1 MEGGE
6 TVQIKGWVAIVT
18 GGASGIGRETA
29 LRLSREGAKVAIV
42 DINLDGAN
50 KVADEI
56 RAAGG
61 ESLALRTDITN
72 LDEAH
77 RMAKAVL
84 DKFGQVDILA
94 NIAGGA
100 FPSKMGSFAQSDRQ
114 VWDLNIN
121 LNLFGTFNCT
131 HAIVNHMMERK
142 KGRIVNIASVAGM
155 VGQATTAD
163 YAAAKGGI
171 IAFTKSLA
179 KELAPYGINVNCVSP
194 AITGTERVRSMPKDF
209 LQRQIDTIHLHRFGE
224 PEEIANVVVFLA
236 SDEASFV
243 TGANYV
249 ADGGITLSY

>member
-1 MEGGE
+1 M
-6 TVQIKGWVAIVT
+6 QIKGWVAIVT

-61 ESLALRTDITN
+61 ESLALKTDITN

-131 HAIVNHMMERK
+131 RAVVNHMMERK

-171 IAFTKSLA
+171 IAFTKSMA

>member
-1 MEGGE
+1 MN
-6 TVQIKGWVAIVT
+6 IKGWVAIVT
-18 GGASGIGRETA
+18 GGASGIGRQTA
-29 LRLSREGAKVAIV
+29 LRLTREGAKVALV
-42 DINLDGAN
+42 DKNLEGAT
-50 KVADEI
+50 KVAEEI
-56 RAAGG
+56 KDLGG
-61 ESLALRTDITN
+61 ETLALETDITN

-77 RMAKAVL
+77 KMAKAVL

-100 FPSKMGSFAQSDRQ
+100 FPSKMGSFAQSNREI
-114 VWDLNIN
+114 WDLNIN

-131 HAIVNHMMERK
+131 HAIVSHMIERK
-142 KGRIVNIASVAGM
+142 KGKIVNIASVAGM

-171 IAFTKSLA
+171 IAFTKSMA

>member
-1 MEGGE
+1 MN
-6 TVQIKGWVAIVT
+6 IKGWVAIVT
-18 GGASGIGRETA
+18 GGASGIGRQTA
-29 LRLSREGAKVAIV
+29 LRLAREGAKVALV
-42 DINLDGAN
+42 DKNLEGAN
-50 KVADEI
+50 KVAAEI
-56 RAAGG
+56 KALGG
-61 ESLALRTDITN
+61 ETLALETDITN

-77 RMAKAVL
+77 KMAKAVL

-100 FPSKMGSFAQSDRQ
+100 FPSKMGSFAQSNREI
-114 VWDLNIN
+114 WDLNIN

-142 KGRIVNIASVAGM
+142 KGKIVNIASVAGM

-171 IAFTKSLA
+171 IAFTKSMA

-209 LQRQIDTIHLHRFGE
+209 LQKQIDTIHLHRFGE

>member
-1 MEGGE
+1 MERGE

-56 RAAGG
+56 SAAGG
-61 ESLALRTDITN
+61 ESLALKTDITN

-131 HAIVNHMMERK
+131 RAVVNHMMERK

>member
-1 MEGGE
+1 M
-6 TVQIKGWVAIVT
+6 QMKGWVAVVT

-29 LRLSREGAKVAIV
+29 LRLVREGAKVALV
-42 DINLDGAN
+42 DINIDGAN
-50 KVADEI
+50 KVAEEI
-56 RAAGG
+56 KALGG
-61 ESLALRTDITN
+61 EVLSLKVDITS

-77 RMAKAVL
+77 QMAKAVL
-84 DKFGQVDILA
+84 DRFGQIDILA

-100 FPSKMGSFAQSDRQ
+100 FPSKMGTFAQSDRAI
-114 VWDLNIN
+114 WDLNIN

-131 HAIVNHMMERK
+131 RAIVNHMMERK
-142 KGRIVNIASVAGM
+142 KGKIVNIASVAGM

-179 KELAPYGINVNCVSP
+179 KEMAPYGINVNCVSP
-194 AITGTERVRSMPKDF
+194 ALTGTDRVRSMPKDF
-209 LQRQIDTIHLHRFGE
+209 LQKQIDYIHLHRFGE
-224 PEEIANVVVFLA
+224 PVEIANVVVFLA

>member
-1 MEGGE
+1 MN
-6 TVQIKGWVAIVT
+6 IKGWVAIVT
-18 GGASGIGRETA
+18 GGASGIGRQTA
-29 LRLSREGAKVAIV
+29 LRLAREGAKVALV
-42 DINLDGAN
+42 DKNLEGAN
-50 KVADEI
+50 KVAEEI
-56 RAAGG
+56 KALGG
-61 ESLALRTDITN
+61 EVMALETDITS

-77 RMAKAVL
+77 KMAIAVL

-100 FPSKMGSFAQSDRQ
+100 FPSKMGSFAQSNREI
-114 VWDLNIN
+114 WDLNIN

-142 KGRIVNIASVAGM
+142 KGKIVNIASVAGM

-171 IAFTKSLA
+171 IAFTKSMA

-194 AITGTERVRSMPKDF
+194 AITGTDRVRSMPKEF
-209 LQRQIDTIHLHRFGE
+209 LQKQIDTIHLHRFGE

>member
-1 MEGGE
+1 
-6 TVQIKGWVAIVT
+6 VQMKGWVAVVT
-18 GGASGIGRETA
+18 GGASGIARQTA
-29 LRLSREGAKVAIV
+29 LRLAREGVKIALV
-42 DINLDGAN
+42 DINIDGAN
-50 KVADEI
+50 KVAEEI
-56 RAAGG
+56 KALGG
-61 ESLALRTDITN
+61 EVLSLKVDITS

-77 RMAKAVL
+77 QMAKAVL
-84 DKFGQVDILA
+84 DRFGQIDILA

-100 FPSKMGSFAQSDRQ
+100 FPSKMGSFAQSDRTI
-114 VWDLNIN
+114 WDLNIN

-131 HAIVNHMMERK
+131 RAIVNHMMERK
-142 KGRIVNIASVAGM
+142 KGKIVNIASVAGM

-179 KELAPYGINVNCVSP
+179 KELASYGINVNCVSP
-194 AITGTERVRSMPKDF
+194 SMTGTERVLSMPKDF
-209 LQRQIDTIHLHRFGE
+209 LQKQIDYIHLHRYGE
-224 PEEIANVVVFLA
+224 PVEIANVVVFLA

>member
-1 MEGGE
+1 MN
-6 TVQIKGWVAIVT
+6 IKGWVAIVT
-18 GGASGIGRETA
+18 GGASGIGRQTA
-29 LRLSREGAKVAIV
+29 LRLTREGAKVALV
-42 DINLDGAN
+42 DKNLEGAT
-50 KVADEI
+50 KVAEEI
-56 RAAGG
+56 KALGG
-61 ESLALRTDITN
+61 ETLALETDITN

-77 RMAKAVL
+77 KMAKAVL

-100 FPSKMGSFAQSDRQ
+100 FPSKMGSFAQSNREI
-114 VWDLNIN
+114 WDLNIN

-131 HAIVNHMMERK
+131 HAIVNHMIERK
-142 KGRIVNIASVAGM
+142 KGKIVNIASVAGM

-171 IAFTKSLA
+171 IAFTKSMA

-209 LQRQIDTIHLHRFGE
+209 LQKQIDTIHLHRFGE

>member
-1 MEGGE
+1 L
-6 TVQIKGWVAIVT
+6 K
-18 GGASGIGRETA
+18 
-29 LRLSREGAKVAIV
+29 
-42 DINLDGAN
+42 
-50 KVADEI
+50 
-56 RAAGG
+56 
-61 ESLALRTDITN
+61 TDITN

-77 RMAKAVL
+77 KMAKAVL

-131 HAIVNHMMERK
+131 RAVVNHMMERK

>member
-1 MEGGE
+1 MEEGE
-6 TVQIKGWVAIVT
+6 TVQIEGWVAIVT

-61 ESLALRTDITN
+61 ESLALKTDITN

-131 HAIVNHMMERK
+131 RAVVNHMMERK

-194 AITGTERVRSMPKDF
+194 AIIGTERVRSMPKDF

>member
-1 MEGGE
+1 MN
-6 TVQIKGWVAIVT
+6 IKGWVAIVT
-18 GGASGIGRETA
+18 GGASGIGRQTA
-29 LRLSREGAKVAIV
+29 LRLAREGAKVALV
-42 DINLDGAN
+42 DKNIEGAN
-50 KVADEI
+50 KVAEEI
-56 RAAGG
+56 KALGG
-61 ESLALRTDITN
+61 ETLALETDITN

-77 RMAKAVL
+77 KMAKAVL

-100 FPSKMGSFAQSDRQ
+100 FPSKMGSFAQSNREI
-114 VWDLNIN
+114 WDLNIN

-131 HAIVNHMMERK
+131 HAIINHMIERK
-142 KGRIVNIASVAGM
+142 KGKIVNIASVAGI

-171 IAFTKSLA
+171 IAFTKSMA

-209 LQRQIDTIHLHRFGE
+209 LQKQIDTIHLHRFGE

>member
-29 LRLSREGAKVAIV
+29 LRLSIEGAKVAIV

-56 RAAGG
+56 SAAGG
-61 ESLALRTDITN
+61 ESLALKTDITN

-100 FPSKMGSFAQSDRQ
+100 FPSKMGSFAQSNREI
-114 VWDLNIN
+114 WDLNIN

-131 HAIVNHMMERK
+131 HAIVNHMVERK
-142 KGRIVNIASVAGM
+142 KGKIVNIASVAGM

-171 IAFTKSLA
+171 IAFTKSMA

-209 LQRQIDTIHLHRFGE
+209 LQKQIDTIHLHRFGE

>member
-1 MEGGE
+1 M
-6 TVQIKGWVAIVT
+6 QIKGWVAIVT

-131 HAIVNHMMERK
+131 RAVVNHMMERK

-171 IAFTKSLA
+171 IAFTKSMA

>member
-1 MEGGE
+1 MNIE
-6 TVQIKGWVAIVT
+6 GWVSIVT
-18 GGASGIGRETA
+18 GGASGIGRQAA
-29 LRLSREGAKVAIV
+29 LRLTREGAKVALV
-42 DINLDGAN
+42 DKNPEGAN
-50 KVADEI
+50 KVAEEI
-56 RAAGG
+56 KAMGG
-61 ESLALRTDITN
+61 EVLALETDITN

-77 RMAKAVL
+77 KMAKAVL

-100 FPSKMGSFAQSDRQ
+100 FPSKMGSFAQSNREI
-114 VWDLNIN
+114 WDLNIN

-131 HAIVNHMMERK
+131 HAIVNHMIERK
-142 KGRIVNIASVAGM
+142 KGKIVNIASVAGM

-171 IAFTKSLA
+171 IAFTKSMA

-194 AITGTERVRSMPKDF
+194 AMTGTDRVLSMPKDF
-209 LQRQIDTIHLHRFGE
+209 LQRQINTIHLHRYAE

>member
-1 MEGGE
+1 M
-6 TVQIKGWVAIVT
+6 QIKGWVAIVT

-56 RAAGG
+56 SAAGG
-61 ESLALRTDITN
+61 ESLALKTDITN

-131 HAIVNHMMERK
+131 RAVVNHMMERK

-171 IAFTKSLA
+171 IAFTKSMA

>member
-1 MEGGE
+1 M
-6 TVQIKGWVAIVT
+6 QIEGWVAIVT
-18 GGASGIGRETA
+18 GGASGIGQQTT
-29 LRLSREGAKVAIV
+29 LRLAREGAKVAVV
-42 DINLDGAN
+42 DINIEGAN
-50 KVADEI
+50 KVAEEI
-56 RAAGG
+56 KALGG
-61 ESLALRTDITN
+61 ETLALKVDITN
-72 LDEAH
+72 LEEANQ
-77 RMAKAVL
+77 MAKHVL
-84 DKFGQVDILA
+84 DKFGQIDILA

-100 FPSKMGSFAQSDRQ
+100 IPSKMGSFAQSDKE

-121 LNLFGTFNCT
+121 LNLYGTFNCT
-131 HAIVNHMMERK
+131 RAVVNHMIERR
-142 KGRIVNIASVAGM
+142 KGKIVNIASVAGM

-194 AITGTERVRSMPKDF
+194 AFTGTERVLSMPKEF
-209 LQRQIDTIHLHRFGE
+209 LKKQIDTIHLHRWGK
-224 PEEIANVVVFLA
+224 PEEIASVIVFLA

>member
-56 RAAGG
+56 SAAGG
-61 ESLALRTDITN
+61 ESLALKTDITN

-171 IAFTKSLA
+171 IAFTKSMA

>member
-1 MEGGE
+1 M
-6 TVQIKGWVAIVT
+6 QIKGWVAIVT

-29 LRLSREGAKVAIV
+29 LRLAREGAKVAIV

-56 RAAGG
+56 SAAGG
-61 ESLALRTDITN
+61 ESLALKTDITN

-131 HAIVNHMMERK
+131 RAVVNHMMERK

-194 AITGTERVRSMPKDF
+194 AITGTERVRSMPQDF

>member
-1 MEGGE
+1 M
-6 TVQIKGWVAIVT
+6 QIKGWVAIVT

-29 LRLSREGAKVAIV
+29 LRLSREGTKVAIV

-56 RAAGG
+56 SAAGG
-61 ESLALRTDITN
+61 ESLALKTDITN

-131 HAIVNHMMERK
+131 RAVVNHMMERK

>member
-1 MEGGE
+1 
-6 TVQIKGWVAIVT
+6 
-18 GGASGIGRETA
+18 
-29 LRLSREGAKVAIV
+29 LSREGAKVAIV

-61 ESLALRTDITN
+61 ESLALKTDITN
-72 LDEAH
+72 LDESH

-131 HAIVNHMMERK
+131 RAVVNHMMERK

>member
-1 MEGGE
+1 M
-6 TVQIKGWVAIVT
+6 QIKGWVAIVT
-18 GGASGIGRETA
+18 GGASGIGRQTA
-29 LRLSREGAKVAIV
+29 LRLAREGAKVAIV
-42 DINLDGAN
+42 DKNRDGAN
-50 KVADEI
+50 KVVEEI
-56 RAAGG
+56 KALGG
-61 ESLALRTDITN
+61 EALTLEVDITS

-77 RMAKAVL
+77 QMAKVVL

-100 FPSKMGSFAQSDRQ
+100 FPSKMGTFAQSDRQ

-131 HAIVNHMMERK
+131 RAIVNHMIERK
-142 KGRIVNIASVAGM
+142 KGKIVNIASVAGM

-194 AITGTERVRSMPKDF
+194 SMTGTERVLSMPKDF
-209 LQRQIDTIHLHRFGE
+209 LEKQIKTIHLHRYAD

>member
-1 MEGGE
+1 M
-6 TVQIKGWVAIVT
+6 QIKGWVAIVT

-29 LRLSREGAKVAIV
+29 LRLAREGAKVAIV

-61 ESLALRTDITN
+61 ESLALKTDITN

-77 RMAKAVL
+77 KMAKAVL

-100 FPSKMGSFAQSDRQ
+100 FPSKMGSFAQSNREI
-114 VWDLNIN
+114 WDLNIN

-131 HAIVNHMMERK
+131 RAVVNHMMERK
-142 KGRIVNIASVAGM
+142 KGKIVNIASVAGM

-171 IAFTKSLA
+171 IAFTKSMA

-194 AITGTERVRSMPKDF
+194 AITGTERVLSMPKDF
-209 LQRQIDTIHLHRFGE
+209 LQKQIDYIHLHRYGK
-224 PEEIANVVVFLA
+224 PEEIANVVIFLA

>member
-1 MEGGE
+1 
-6 TVQIKGWVAIVT
+6 VQIKGWVAIVT

-29 LRLSREGAKVAIV
+29 LRLTREGAKVAIV

-50 KVADEI
+50 KVAEEI
-56 RAAGG
+56 KAIGG
-61 ESLALRTDITN
+61 EPLVLKTDITN

-77 RMAKAVL
+77 QMAKAVL
-84 DKFGQVDILA
+84 DKFGQIDILA

-100 FPSKMGSFAQSDRQ
+100 FPSKMGSFAQSNREI
-114 VWDLNIN
+114 WDLNIN

-131 HAIVNHMMERK
+131 RAVVNHMMERK
-142 KGRIVNIASVAGM
+142 KGKIVNIASVAGM

>member
-1 MEGGE
+1 
-6 TVQIKGWVAIVT
+6 VQIKGWVAIVT

-29 LRLSREGAKVAIV
+29 LRLSREGTKVAIV

-56 RAAGG
+56 SAAGG
-61 ESLALRTDITN
+61 ESLALKTDITN

-131 HAIVNHMMERK
+131 RAVVNHMMERK

-163 YAAAKGGI
+163 
-171 IAFTKSLA
+171 
-179 KELAPYGINVNCVSP
+179 
-194 AITGTERVRSMPKDF
+194 
-209 LQRQIDTIHLHRFGE
+209 
-224 PEEIANVVVFLA
+224 
-236 SDEASFV
+236 
-243 TGANYV
+243 
-249 ADGGITLSY
+249 